1 MNKEIEQYKLLTK
14 LADERNEY
22 AKECNRR
29 IAEEHGKIRGAD
41 YMCQRLLDILRTDVE
56 PQESEG

>member
-1 MNKEIEQYKLLTK
+1 MKKEQMDKLLTK

-22 AKECNRR
+22 ARECNRR